1 MEQFPQTERNQV
13 KRKPDRGRYD
23 KATIYPIIDE
33 ALICHVGFVLDSQP
47 YVIPTIHAR
56 QGDRILL
63 HGAKGSR
70 MLKFIQ
76 TGGPVCITITV
87 LDGLVLARSVFHH
100 SLNYRS
106 VVLFGRGELI
116 EGQEEKL
123 AAMEV
128 VTEHLIRGRWQEAR
142 RPTLQ
147 ELDATAVVAVPIES
161 ASAKIRTGPPID
173 DEQDYDLPVW
183 AGVVPIRQAV
193 GEPASDPRLKEGI
206 PAPPS
211 VIAYP
216 GRGESNHVA

>member
-1 MEQFPQTERNQV
+1 MPQEFPKTARNQV

-33 ALICHVGFVLDSQP
+33 ALFCHVGFVLDGQP

-70 MLKFIQ
+70 MLQSIQ
-76 TGGPVCITITV
+76 EGGPVCITITL

-116 EGQEEKL
+116 EGREEKL

-128 VTEHLIRGRWQEAR
+128 VTEHMIRGRWREAR
-142 RPTLQ
+142 QPTPQ

-173 DEQDYDLPVW
+173 DEHDYDLAVW
-183 AGVVPIRQAV
+183 AGVLPIRQAV
-193 GEPASDPRLKEGI
+193 GEPEKDPRLKDGI
-206 PAPPS
+206 PLPPF
-211 VIAYP
+211 VKR
-216 GRGESNHVA
+216 GLHRGEGG